1 MESNCTL
8 NQLNFVCRCHDE
20 HQKRDQLASNPSQRE
35 HLQGFM
41 LFMAELLLN
50 MTVCIPSP
58 LLNMTICIPSPL
70 LNITVCIHS
79 PVLNMTICIPSH
91 LLNITVCIPSPSTT
105 NTQHKK
111 MYSLPSAQHH
121 SMYFLS
127 TTTATFLC
135 HDNMEV
141 CVPSSLLF
149 LSSKE
154 NH

>member
-70 LNITVCIHS
+70 LNITVCI
-79 PVLNMTICIPSH
+79 
-91 LLNITVCIPSPSTT
+91 PSPSTT
-105 NTQHKK
+105 NTQHNK

-149 LSSKE
+149 LSSKKITKT
-154 NH
+154 NHQPTSCLP